1 MPFKQFQTFQSFQ
14 TFGTIGTSGTTG
26 TKVGA
31 RRQVVGASSTDRAQE
46 MPMRETTRGIT
57 FLLLLV
63 FAFVALLDSK
73 VHAQTLKK
81 VRMAS
86 SSTNV
91 AFLALYTALH
101 RGFFKDEGIDLEII
115 FMPANLASTAVLN
128 GDIDY
133 NGAVTG
139 TIGAAVRGQPM
150 KVLLF
155 TVAKPLLFL
164 MGKKEIKDLKQ
175 LKGRKVAGSSP
186 GGSAT
191 MIAEKMLRHFG
202 LEPGRDVSLLPMGGS
217 AASRYAVLETGVVDA
232 SFLSVPENI
241 IALEKGYNELVF
253 AGDVV
258 EFPQNGFG
266 TSEKKIRE
274 NPDEVYRMVRATL
287 RGLQFIWD
295 RNNQEAV
302 INVLMKQ
309 WKVNDRKM
317 AAEMSKQVARVL
329 TKDATVKP
337 ESVQVLIDLA
347 RESAKVTKP
356 FTVADVVDYSFVDRA
371 RKELGITK

>member
-1 MPFKQFQTFQSFQ
+1 
-14 TFGTIGTSGTTG
+14 
-26 TKVGA
+26 
-31 RRQVVGASSTDRAQE
+31 
-46 MPMRETTRGIT
+46 MREMTRR
-57 FLLLLV
+57 FLFLCLLV
-63 FAFVALLDSK
+63 FAFVPLPDSK
-73 VHAQTLKK
+73 GHAQTLKK
-81 VRMAS
+81 IRMGN

-101 RGFFKDEGIDLEII
+101 RGFFKDEGIDLELIY
-115 FMPANLASTAVLN
+115 MPANLASTAVLN

-164 MGKKEIKDLKQ
+164 MGKKEIKDVKQ
-175 LKGRKVAGSSP
+175 LKGKKVAGSSP

-191 MIAEKMLRHFG
+191 MIAEKMLKHFG

-217 AASRYAVLETGVVDA
+217 AAGRYAVLETGVVDA

-253 AGDVV
+253 AGDVI

-295 RNNQEAV
+295 RSNQEAV
-302 INVLMKQ
+302 TNVLMKQ
-309 WKVNDRKM
+309 WKVNDRRM

-329 TKDATVKP
+329 TKDADVKP

-356 FTVADVVDYSFVDRA
+356 VTTADVVDYSFLDKA
-371 RKELGITK
+371 RKELGIAK

>member
-1 MPFKQFQTFQSFQ
+1 M
-14 TFGTIGTSGTTG
+14 
-26 TKVGA
+26 TKHRLNVA
-31 RRQVVGASSTDRAQE
+31 VSLAVAVIASALLLPSAASSQSLR
-46 MPMRETTRGIT
+46 
-57 FLLLLV
+57 
-63 FAFVALLDSK
+63 
-73 VHAQTLKK
+73 K
-81 VRMAS
+81 VRMGS

-91 AFLALYTALH
+91 SFLALYTALH

-164 MGKKEIKDLKQ
+164 MSKKDLKEVKL
-175 LKGRKVAGSSP
+175 LKGKKIAGSSP

-191 MIAEKMLRHFG
+191 LIADKVLRHYG
-202 LEPGRDVSLLPMGGS
+202 LEPGRDVALLPMGGS

-241 IALEKGYNELVF
+241 IALDKGFNELVF

-266 TSEKKIRE
+266 TSEKRIRE
-274 NPDEVYRMVRATL
+274 NPDEVFRMIRATL
-287 RGLQFIWD
+287 RGLQFIWEPGN
-295 RNNQEAV
+295 REAV
-302 INVLMKQ
+302 TNVLMKQ
-309 WKVNDRKM
+309 WRVNDRKM
-317 AAEMSKQVARVL
+317 AGEMFRHVSRVL
-329 TKDATVKP
+329 TRDAYVKM
-337 ESVQVLIDLA
+337 ESVQVLVDLA

-356 FTVADVVDYSFVDRA
+356 VNAAEVVDYTLLDKA
-371 RKELGITK
+371 RQELGMKK

>member
-1 MPFKQFQTFQSFQ
+1 MTKQRLNVAVSLAVAV
-14 TFGTIGTSGTTG
+14 IAWALLSPP
-26 TKVGA
+26 A
-31 RRQVVGASSTDRAQE
+31 ASSQSLR
-46 MPMRETTRGIT
+46 
-57 FLLLLV
+57 
-63 FAFVALLDSK
+63 
-73 VHAQTLKK
+73 K
-81 VRMAS
+81 VRMGS

-91 AFLALYTALH
+91 SFLALYTALH

-139 TIGAAVRGQPM
+139 TIGAAVRGHPM

-164 MGKKEIKDLKQ
+164 MSKKDLKEVKL
-175 LKGRKVAGSSP
+175 LKGKKIAGSSP

-191 MIAEKMLRHFG
+191 LIADKVLRHYG
-202 LEPGRDVSLLPMGGS
+202 LEPGRDVALLPMGGS

-241 IALEKGYNELVF
+241 IALDKGFNELVF

-266 TSEKKIRE
+266 TSEKRIRE
-274 NPDEVYRMVRATL
+274 NPDEVFRMIRATL
-287 RGLQFIWD
+287 RGLQFIWEPSN
-295 RNNQEAV
+295 REAV
-302 INVLMKQ
+302 TNVLMKQ
-309 WKVNDRKM
+309 WRVNDRKM
-317 AAEMSKQVARVL
+317 AGEMFRHVGRVL
-329 TKDATVKP
+329 TRDAYVKM
-337 ESVQVLIDLA
+337 ESVQVLVDLA

-356 FTVADVVDYSFVDRA
+356 VNAAEVVDYTLLDKA
-371 RKELGITK
+371 RQELGMKK

>member
-1 MPFKQFQTFQSFQ
+1 MKYIKQIPALFFVLFWFTVISFFSTSSQAQS
-14 TFGTIGTSGTTG
+14 
-26 TKVGA
+26 
-31 RRQVVGASSTDRAQE
+31 
-46 MPMRETTRGIT
+46 
-57 FLLLLV
+57 
-63 FAFVALLDSK
+63 
-73 VHAQTLKK
+73 LKK
-81 VRMAS
+81 VRMGS

-91 AFLALYTALH
+91 SFLALYTALH

-115 FMPANLASTAVLN
+115 YMPANLASTAVQN

-155 TVAKPLLFL
+155 TVAKPFLFL
-164 MGKKEIKDLKQ
+164 VSKKEIKDVKQ
-175 LKGRKVAGSSP
+175 LKGKKVAGSSP

-191 MIAEKMLRHFG
+191 LIADKVLKHFG

-217 AASRYAVLETGVVDA
+217 AAGRFAVLDTGVVDA

-241 IALEKGYNELVF
+241 LALEKGYNELVF

-266 TSEKKIRE
+266 TSDKKIRE

-287 RGLQFIWD
+287 RGLQFVWD
-295 RNNQEAV
+295 KNNHEAV
-302 INVLMKQ
+302 VNVLMKQ
-309 WKVNDRKM
+309 WKMNDQKI
-317 AAEMSKQVARVL
+317 ASEMFRHVTRVL
-329 TKDATVKP
+329 TKDAYVKP
-337 ESVQVLIDLA
+337 ESVQVLVDLA

-356 FTVADVVDYSFVDRA
+356 VTAADVVDYSFVDKA
-371 RKELGITK
+371 RRELGMTR

>member
-1 MPFKQFQTFQSFQ
+1 MSKSVWTVKSLVLL
-14 TFGTIGTSGTTG
+14 TVIGS
-26 TKVGA
+26 
-31 RRQVVGASSTDRAQE
+31 Q
-46 MPMRETTRGIT
+46 
-57 FLLLLV
+57 LLLLQLSHGQV
-63 FAFVALLDSK
+63 P
-73 VHAQTLKK
+73 LKK
-81 VRMAS
+81 VRMGS

-91 AFLALYTALH
+91 SFLALYTAFH

-115 FMPANLASTAVLN
+115 YMPANLASTAVQS
-128 GDIDY
+128 GEIDY

-155 TVAKPLLFL
+155 TVSKPFLFL
-164 MGKKEIKDLKQ
+164 VSKKEIKDVKQ
-175 LKGRKVAGSSP
+175 LRGKKIAGSSP

-191 MIAEKMLRHFG
+191 LIAEKVLKHYG

-217 AASRYAVLETGVVDA
+217 AAGRYAVLETGSVDA

-241 IALEKGYNELVF
+241 IALERGYNELVF

-287 RGLQFIWD
+287 RGLQFVWD
-295 RNNQEAV
+295 KGNQEAV
-302 INVLMKQ
+302 TNVVMKQ
-309 WKVNDRKM
+309 WKINDSRM
-317 AAEMSKQVARVL
+317 ATEIFKQVTRVL
-329 TKDATVKP
+329 TKDAYVKP

-347 RESAKVTKP
+347 RESAKTTKP
-356 FTVADVVDYSFVDRA
+356 VSVTEVVDYSFLDKA
-371 RKELGITK
+371 RKELGMTK

>member
-1 MPFKQFQTFQSFQ
+1 MRKVV
-14 TFGTIGTSGTTG
+14 TG
-26 TKVGA
+26 VGI
-31 RRQVVGASSTDRAQE
+31 SL
-46 MPMRETTRGIT
+46 P
-57 FLLLLV
+57 LV
-63 FAFVALLDSK
+63 FILTLVLTPIS
-73 VHAQTLKK
+73 HAQALKK
-81 VRMAS
+81 VRMGS

-91 AFLALYTALH
+91 SFLALYTALH
-101 RGFFKDEGIDLEII
+101 RGFFRDEGIDLEII
-115 FMPANLASTAVLN
+115 YMPANLASTAALS

-155 TVAKPLLFL
+155 TVAKPFLFL
-164 MGKKEIKDLKQ
+164 VSKKEIKDVKQ
-175 LKGRKVAGSSP
+175 LRGKKVAGSSP

-191 MIAEKMLRHFG
+191 LIADKVLKHFG

-217 AASRYAVLETGVVDA
+217 AAGRFAVLDTGVVDA

-241 IALEKGYNELVF
+241 FALEKGYNELVF
-253 AGDVV
+253 AGDVI

-287 RGLQFIWD
+287 RGLQFVWD
-295 RNNQEAV
+295 KNNHEAV
-302 INVLMKQ
+302 VSVLMKQ
-309 WKVNDRKM
+309 WRMTDQKLATETFRHVT
-317 AAEMSKQVARVL
+317 RVL
-329 TKDATVKP
+329 TRDAYVKL
-337 ESVQVLIDLA
+337 ESVQVLVDLA

-356 FTVADVVDYSFVDRA
+356 IAATDVVDYSFVDKA
-371 RKELGITK
+371 RKELGMAK

>member
-1 MPFKQFQTFQSFQ
+1 MRKLK
-14 TFGTIGTSGTTG
+14 FGMIVTLLLSLTIGFLTS
-26 TKVGA
+26 A
-31 RRQVVGASSTDRAQE
+31 NC
-46 MPMRETTRGIT
+46 
-57 FLLLLV
+57 
-63 FAFVALLDSK
+63 
-73 VHAQTLKK
+73 HAQSGLKK
-81 VRMAS
+81 VRMGS

-91 AFLALYTALH
+91 SFLALYTAFH

-115 FMPANLASTAVLN
+115 YMPANLASTAVLS

-155 TVAKPLLFL
+155 TVAKPFLFL
-164 MGKKEIKDLKQ
+164 VSKKDIKDVKQLRGKKI
-175 LKGRKVAGSSP
+175 AGSSP

-191 MIAEKMLRHFG
+191 LIAEKVLKHYG

-217 AASRYAVLETGVVDA
+217 AAGRYAVLETGVVDA

-274 NPDEVYRMVRATL
+274 NSDEVYRMVRATL
-287 RGLQFIWD
+287 RGLQFVWD
-295 RNNQEAV
+295 KSNQEAV
-302 INVLMKQ
+302 TNILMKQ
-309 WKVNDRKM
+309 WRINDPKM
-317 AAEMSKQVARVL
+317 AAEMFKQVTRVL
-329 TKDATVKP
+329 TKDAYVKP

-347 RESAKVTKP
+347 REGAKVTKP
-356 FTVADVVDYSFVDRA
+356 VSVSEVVDYSFLDKA
-371 RKELGITK
+371 RKELGIAR